1 MATSP
6 TLPTNLK
13 NAAVTIVNADASAL
27 KTILTADGTF
37 WDVTSLNVT
46 SDDTSGR
53 ILSFYITISAT
64 DYLIGSVSVPAA
76 SGTDGTTA
84 SVNVFSS
91 SMMQLMTYDAFA
103 NRILHLDTG
112 IVLKCK
118 STTTV
123 TAAKTVTITA
133 TAIKTA

>member
-37 WDVTSLNVT
+37 WDVTSLCIT
-46 SDDTSGR
+46 SDDTSNR
-53 ILSFYITISAT
+53 VVAFYITISGT
-64 DYLIGSVSVPAA
+64 DYLIGCVPVPTLA
-76 SGTDGTTA
+76 GTDGIVA
-84 SVNVFSS
+84 SVNVFASS
-91 SMMQLMTYDAFA
+91 LMQLVTYDAFA

-123 TAAKTVTITA
+123 TAAKTVTVTA
-133 TAIKTA
+133 TAVKTA